1 MSLFLIL
8 TAAGSSS
15 RMGQKGKKEYMPLGG
30 GTVLS
35 CSLKAFLNAGQF
47 TAVVITVPRGG
58 EADARQALSA
68 DRELEA
74 LLKGTRHA
82 AAGMETDAA
91 GVDTDA
97 AGTPPAGIF
106 FIEGGSSRQNS
117 IYNALLFLKKSYSPP
132 PSNTSE
138 AIDCVLVHDAAR
150 PFVTQP
156 IIRDCIDY
164 TRRWGA
170 AVPAI
175 PAVDTQKETAPD
187 GTIARH
193 LDRTAIAA
201 VQTPQRFHLT
211 PFIRCHEKAHE
222 QGLDCTDDTQVWDS
236 FPELTGGKKVHII
249 PGDIM
254 NKKITYPADLPDTQ
268 DSQGTGGLSNTNSQS
283 AVCSQSAAAGSQG
296 TSGLSTIRIGLGTDL
311 HQLVEGRRFLLGGV
325 EIPADKGELGHSDA
339 DVLLHAITDAL
350 LGASGLG
357 DIGSYFP
364 PEEAKWKDA
373 DSSLLLKQVWA
384 DVRNAGWELI
394 NLDCVVEFEK
404 PKFLPWRQK
413 VIDSV
418 AAILEVTKEQ
428 VFVKAK
434 TNEGLDAVGSSRAI
448 KAYCVCLLRR

>member
-15 RMGQKGKKEYMPLGG
+15 RMGQKGKKEYLPLGK

-35 CSLKAFLNAGQF
+35 QALKAFLTGGQF
-47 TAVVITVPRGG
+47 TAVVITIPRNG
-58 EADARQALSA
+58 EAAARQALSA

-74 LLKGTRHA
+74 LLKGANRA
-82 AAGMETDAA
+82 AAGTESIAA
-91 GVDTDA
+91 L
-97 AGTPPAGIF
+97 PSPAELF

-117 IYNALLFLKKSYSPP
+117 IYNALLFLKKRYF
-132 PSNTSE
+132 PSLSE
-138 AIDCVLVHDAAR
+138 HTEDTDCVLVHDAAR
-150 PFVTQP
+150 PFVTWQ
-156 IIRDCIDY
+156 IIRDCIDCTMHY
-164 TRRWGA
+164 GA

-187 GTIARH
+187 GTITRH
-193 LDRTAIAA
+193 LDRKTIAA
-201 VQTPQRFHLT
+201 VQTPQGFHLAT
-211 PFIRCHEKAHE
+211 FIRCHEKAHE
-222 QGLDCTDDTQVWDS
+222 QGLDCTDDTQVWDA

-249 PGDIM
+249 QGNIM
-254 NKKITYPADLPDTQ
+254 NRKITYPSDLPA
-268 DSQGTGGLSNTNSQS
+268 TNDQQ
-283 AVCSQSAAAGSQG
+283 AEKKQTALCSQSASESQHG
-296 TSGLSTIRIGLGTDL
+296 TGIRIGLGTDL

-325 EIPADKGELGHSDA
+325 EIPAEKGELGHSDA

-364 PEEAKWKDA
+364 PEDAKWKDA
-373 DSSLLLKQVWA
+373 DSSILLKQVWA

-413 VIDSV
+413 VIDSI
-418 AAILEVTKEQ
+418 AAILGVTKEQ